1 MNPGDSDR
9 PKPPTLEHEEKCH
22 NYLGNAIPWY
32 VRLIWVGFWCF
43 VIYYTLKYLIP
54 DLQLSLFPRPE

>member
-1 MNPGDSDR
+1 MNPTDND
-9 PKPPTLEHEEKCH
+9 PTTPPSLDHERKCH
-22 NYLGNAIPWY
+22 NYLGNSIPWF

-54 DLQLSLFPRPE
+54 DLQLSLFPRPQ